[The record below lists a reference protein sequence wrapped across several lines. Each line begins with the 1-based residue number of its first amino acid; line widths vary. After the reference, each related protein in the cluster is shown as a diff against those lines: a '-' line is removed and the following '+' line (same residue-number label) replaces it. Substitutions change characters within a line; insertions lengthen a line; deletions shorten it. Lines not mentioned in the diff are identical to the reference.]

1 MVQTTKIGL
10 ISLLILF
17 LVGLNSCEND
27 LDAIERISFD
37 AHSPD
42 ETTKNLKMIY
52 ADDGYARVEIFAA
65 LAETYRGKEEITKI
79 KDSLKVHFFNEK
91 GEIVSKLTALY
102 GEINNTKGTLMV
114 RDSVRLYNYE
124 KKQTLETEALFWNQ
138 KDSTIYSKSSV
149 KVRSPKGTLF
159 GEGIRTKQ
167 DFSKYELIKP
177 VGKFQLENELG
188 TSLYVWPRVL

>member
-10 ISLLILF
+10 ISLLSLF
-17 LVGLNSCEND
+17 LVGLISCEND

-52 ADDGYARVEIFAA
+52 ADEGYARVEIFAA

-149 KVRSPKGTLF
+149 KVRSPKGTL
-159 GEGIRTKQ
+159 
-167 DFSKYELIKP
+167 
-177 VGKFQLENELG
+177 
-188 TSLYVWPRVL
+188 W